1 MSKVVRERLQQT
13 IQCMEEA
20 TQVIER
26 KYSSVQT
33 NQVQGN
39 QLLVDLLTEMQDLA
53 IAFGT
58 RIEQLRGI
66 GTQTVTEL
74 ENYCECLFHVNESMD
89 SLKLLDA
96 IEDLIKQMEHVKI
109 AFEHDFPNK
118 KEMVFLPYKAS
129 MWDSLESVW
138 KAADA
143 DPECEAYV
151 IPIPYYDK
159 NPDGTLGALHY
170 EGDMYPDYVPI
181 TDYKEYKIQE
191 RRPDAVFIHN
201 PYDAANVVTSV
212 DPFYYSNNLKK
223 YTECLVYIP
232 YYATSG
238 DMAEGQ
244 ALCPAYLYADYIV
257 IQHESF
263 RELFDERIPD
273 EKFLAFGSPKFDRI
287 IHMCQNP
294 PEIPDEWKKI
304 VKGKKVYFY
313 NTSITGMLENTQSFL
328 KKMAYVF
335 QQFENRKD
343 ACILWRPHPLLE
355 STFASMRKEYLS
367 EYKALKQKFIDNK
380 LGIYDNTP
388 SIENSIVLSD
398 AYIGDAGSSVTS
410 LFGVVGKPLFILN
423 NRIHRL
429 PEKDDWKGTVYYV
442 PHGDHEDKYTVIYG
456 NQLYYSP
463 NNDGKYQFYCN
474 LSSYASGN
482 YYYRAIERNDKI
494 YVFPLNAENILVID
508 KSKNMRVIPLEHRV
522 QRNGAFRDIFVYD
535 EYVFIAPYKYP
546 DLVRFDMNTE
556 TVEYIRGVGSFNIGI
571 VKGQW
576 KRGARCLHGG
586 QLRFLSYDGK
596 KYLNIDAKTMN
607 IKVRSSNFN
616 NGYAEMIPESEDR
629 DIFWLFPYEGTIVK
643 RWNEETQEIRNF
655 DLHLDGMTTVNRC
668 MRASTNQ
675 DYFSSVAFGKNFAI
689 FAPYFGNKFVKLDLK
704 TEQVEEWKP
713 PFDTNDKQ
721 DNCYYPDAYIGRFY
735 KIRAKEGQYLLYNDI
750 LKKTYHV
757 DLYAETIE
765 KTEALFSENE
775 ICKHVCGFASQS
787 QWMRYGCCEDVF
799 HTLKDFLDETLLG
812 EKFSYKKQIEAFANI
827 NASIQGD
834 CGEKVYEFVSTHLGE
849 KYDKSDYIW
858 DI

>member
-20 TQVIER
+20 TQVIE
-26 KYSSVQT
+26 KKCSNVQ
-33 NQVQGN
+33 QDKAPEKQ
-39 QLLVDLLTEMQDLA
+39 LLTEFLTEVQDLA

-66 GTQTVTEL
+66 GTRTVTEL
-74 ENYCECLFHVNESMD
+74 ESYCKCLFHVSECMD
-89 SLKLLDA
+89 SLQLSDA
-96 IEDLIKQMEHVKI
+96 IKKLIRQMEQIKA
-109 AFEHDFPNK
+109 AFEQDFPDK

-159 NPDGTLGALHY
+159 NPDGTLGTLHY
-170 EGDMYPDYVPI
+170 EGDLYPDYVPI
-181 TDYKEYKIQE
+181 TDYKKYDFEV

-257 IQHESF
+257 IQHESY
-263 RELFDERIPD
+263 REFFDERIPD

-294 PEIPDEWKKI
+294 PEIPDEWEETI
-304 VKGKKVYFY
+304 KGKKVYFY
-313 NTSITGMLENTQSFL
+313 NTSIGGMLENTESFL

-335 QQFENRKD
+335 QQFEHRKD

-355 STFASMRKEYLS
+355 STFASMRKEYKA
-367 EYKALKQKFIDNK
+367 EYDVLKQKFIDHK
-380 LGIYDNTP
+380 LGIYDDTP
-388 SIENSIVLSD
+388 NIENSIALSD
-398 AYIGDAGSSVTS
+398 AYIGDAGSSVTA

-442 PHGDHEDKYTVIYG
+442 PHGDHEDKFAVTYG

-482 YYYRAIERNDKI
+482 YYYRAIERNDNV
-494 YVFPLNAENILVID
+494 YVFPLNAEHILKIDREKNIQI
-508 KSKNMRVIPLEHRV
+508 IPLEHKV
-522 QRNGAFRDIFVYD
+522 QRTSAFIDTFIYGD
-535 EYVFIAPYKYP
+535 YVFLVPCRYP
-546 DLVRFDMNTE
+546 DLVRFHTGTGAVD
-556 TVEYIRGVGSFNIGI
+556 YIRGVGSFTAALVNGE
-571 VKGQW
+571 W
-576 KRGARCLHGG
+576 RRGARCLHRDK
-586 QLRFLSYDGK
+586 LRFFSYDGE
-596 KYLNIDAKTMN
+596 KYLTIDANTLE
-607 IKVRSSNFN
+607 VEVHSTGFGCLYS
-616 NGYAEMIPESEDR
+616 EMFPECEDKN
-629 DIFWLFPYEGTIVK
+629 IFWLLPEAGTVVK
-643 RWNEETQEIRNF
+643 RWNEDTDEITEF
-655 DLHLDGMTTVNRC
+655 DLYLDGMESRDPYTGYRT
-668 MRASTNQ
+668 Q
-675 DYFSSVAFGKNFAI
+675 KKYFAFAAFAKSYAL
-689 FAPYFGNKFVKLDLK
+689 FAPCYGNKFVKLK
-704 TEQVEEWKP
+704 WEMEQVEEWVP
-713 PFDTNDKQ
+713 LQ
-721 DNCYYPDAYIGRFY
+721 CVESEQANCYFQSTCIGRFY
-735 KIRAKEGQYLLYNDI
+735 REGEAGSKYLFYYEQQKRTYSIDLEMGSIKEKVYIFNEDEVRAH
-750 LKKTYHV
+750 T
-757 DLYAETIE
+757 
-765 KTEALFSENE
+765 
-775 ICKHVCGFASQS
+775 CGFATQS
-787 QWMRYGCCEDVF
+787 QRMRYGCCEDAF
-799 HTLKDFLDETLLG
+799 HTLKDFLEGTLPG
-812 EKFSYKKQIEAFANI
+812 EAFSSKKQLEEFANI
-827 NASIQGD
+827 NASIHGD
-834 CGEKVYEFVSTHLGE
+834 CGKKVYEFINTHLGE
-849 KYDKSDYIW
+849 SV
-858 DI
+858 

>member
-20 TQVIER
+20 TQVIE
-26 KYSSVQT
+26 KKCSNLQ
-33 NQVQGN
+33 QDKAPEKQ
-39 QLLVDLLTEMQDLA
+39 LLTEFLTEVQDLA

-66 GTQTVTEL
+66 GTRTVTEL
-74 ENYCECLFHVNESMD
+74 ESYCECLFHVSECMD
-89 SLKLLDA
+89 SLQLSDA
-96 IEDLIKQMEHVKI
+96 IKKLIRQMEQIKA
-109 AFEHDFPNK
+109 AFEQDFPDK

-159 NPDGTLGALHY
+159 NPDGTLGTLHY
-170 EGDMYPDYVPI
+170 EGDLYPDYVPI
-181 TDYKEYKIQE
+181 MDYKKYDFEV

-257 IQHESF
+257 IQHESY
-263 RELFDERIPD
+263 REFFDERIPD

-294 PEIPDEWKKI
+294 PEIPDEWEETI
-304 VKGKKVYFY
+304 KGKKVYFY
-313 NTSITGMLENTQSFL
+313 NTSIGGMLENTGSFL

-355 STFASMRKEYLS
+355 STFASMRKEYLA
-367 EYKALKQKFIDNK
+367 EYKALKQKFIDER

-388 SIENSIVLSD
+388 NIENSIVLAD

-410 LFGVVGKPLFILN
+410 LFGVVGKPMFILN

-442 PHGDHEDKYTVIYG
+442 PRGDHEDKYAVTYG

-463 NNDGKYQFYCN
+463 NNDGRYQFYCN

-482 YYYRAIERNDKI
+482 YYYRAIERNGEI
-494 YVFPLNAENILVID
+494 YVFPANAEHILLID
-508 KSKNMRVIPLEHRV
+508 KEKHIQTIPLEHKVKRY
-522 QRNGAFRDIFVYD
+522 GAFADIFIYGD
-535 EYVFIAPYKYP
+535 YVFLVPYRYP
-546 DLVRFDMNTE
+546 DLVRFHLKTKAVDY
-556 TVEYIRGVGSFNIGI
+556 VRGVGTFNVG
-571 VKGQW
+571 VVNGEW
-576 KRGARCLHGG
+576 KRGARCLHQGK
-586 QLRFLSYDGK
+586 LRFLSYDGD
-596 KYLNIDAKTMN
+596 KYLTIEAETLKTEVN
-607 IKVRSSNFN
+607 SINVGRA
-616 NGYAEMIPESEDR
+616 YAEMYPESEDKN
-629 DIFWLFPYEGTIVK
+629 IFWLLPSEGTIVR
-643 RWNEETQEIRNF
+643 RWDEETGDSTEF
-655 DLHLDGMTTVNRC
+655 DLYLDGMEARNPYRGYL
-668 MRASTNQ
+668 TNQ
-675 DYFSSVAFGKNFAI
+675 DYFSSVAFGKDFVL
-689 FAPYFGNKFVKLDLK
+689 FAPRFGNKFVKLNSE
-704 TEQVEEWKP
+704 TGHVEEWV
-713 PFDTNDKQ
+713 PFCDADKKH
-721 DNCYYPDAYIGRFY
+721 DDDYCTCTLVGMFFREKGAGY
-735 KIRAKEGQYLLYNDI
+735 QYLLYR
-750 LKKTYHV
+750 
-757 DLYAETIE
+757 DLGRKVYGIE
-765 KTEALFSENE
+765 LENGEVEEVRPAFSETE
-775 ICKHVCGFASQS
+775 IYENIHGFTTQS
-787 QWMRYGCCEDVF
+787 QWLRYACYEDVF
-799 HTLKDFLDETLLG
+799 HTLKDFLDGALPG
-812 EKFSYKKQIEAFANI
+812 EKFNRENQLEAYINI
-827 NASIQGD
+827 NASIHGD
-834 CGEKVYEFVSTHLGE
+834 CGEKVYKFVHTHLGE
-849 KYDKSDYIW
+849 TI
-858 DI
+858 